1 MDEKTQ
7 MLIDTLIFEIRKMAS
22 DINDLADKIRR
33 ETKNAK
39 RRVYKDGQLVKE
51 NLIPIKKLACEHK
64 EYIFDDH
71 LINEKGDRTQ

>member
-7 MLIDTLIFEIRKMAS
+7 MLFDTLIFEIRKMAS
-22 DINDLADKIRR
+22 DINDLAEKIRR

-51 NLIPIKKLACEHK
+51 VDVPIIKLACEDRPG
-64 EYIFDDH
+64 FDDH
-71 LINEKGDRTQ
+71 LINKHGERTQ

>member
-7 MLIDTLIFEIRKMAS
+7 MLFDTLIFEIRKMAS
-22 DINDLADKIRR
+22 DMNDLADKLRR

-51 NLIPIKKLACEHK
+51 YDIPTIKLACE
-64 EYIFDDH
+64 ERPGFDDH
-71 LINEKGDRTQ
+71 LINNRGERTQ